1 MTIDSQYVSDRE
13 IDRMS
18 TEEIRLHFMDFTEL
32 RLRMY
37 LEKGVIRK
45 STFNKAWRLF
55 VTGGEKEEKV
65 RKEYKK
71 LLAKC
76 VNWRVKY
83 GQKFKHIPARRY

>member
-1 MTIDSQYVSDRE
+1 MTIDSQYISDRE
-13 IDRMS
+13 IDQMS
-18 TEEIRLHFMDFTEL
+18 IEEIKFHFMDFTWP
-32 RLRMY
+32 RLRAY

-65 RKEYKK
+65 RREYKK

-76 VNWRVKY
+76 VNWRVKF
-83 GQKFKHIPARRY
+83 GQKFKHIPAGR